1 VAAVG
6 DNGTTESTSQVE
18 VPVIA
23 GMSESEAAAKAQEA
37 NLGIKYMGEKESEEY
52 EAGIIMEQDPVAGSK
67 VDKNTTI
74 YYYRSSGRTTITM
87 PDVIGASL
95 TDAQNALTSAGFSNL
110 QVANAP
116 SEEVPIG
123 NVISVS
129 PGVGENVGPT
139 DLITLTVSTGSENA
153 AKVTVSSYGGL
164 PEDQAVAA
172 LQGMGLI
179 VRIEYG
185 SSDRVNV
192 GDVIKQS
199 ISSGT
204 EVSVGTEITLTVNNP
219 DMIGQTG
226 TTGGANIQTASWTT
240 NSTLDAPSNYQGGP
254 FRLVLQQ
261 TVNGQ
266 TVETTVDEGDYID
279 FPYQLLCKGAAGVS
293 EGKVVMYELYDGDY
307 ISRASWPVVFSSA
320 G

>member
-1 VAAVG
+1 
-6 DNGTTESTSQVE
+6 
-18 VPVIA
+18 
-23 GMSESEAAAKAQEA
+23 
-37 NLGIKYMGEKESEEY
+37 
-52 EAGIIMEQDPVAGSK
+52 
-67 VDKNTTI
+67 
-74 YYYRSSGRTTITM
+74 
-87 PDVIGASL
+87 
-95 TDAQNALTSAGFSNL
+95 
-110 QVANAP
+110 
-116 SEEVPIG
+116 
-123 NVISVS
+123 
-129 PGVGENVGPT
+129 
-139 DLITLTVSTGSENA
+139 
-153 AKVTVSSYGGL
+153 
-164 PEDQAVAA
+164 
-172 LQGMGLI
+172 MGLI
-179 VRIEYG
+179 VKIEYG

-226 TTGGANIQTASWTT
+226 TTGGAAIQTASWTT
-240 NSTLDAPSNYQGGP
+240 NSTLDAPSNYQGGA

>member
-1 VAAVG
+1 
-6 DNGTTESTSQVE
+6 
-18 VPVIA
+18 
-23 GMSESEAAAKAQEA
+23 
-37 NLGIKYMGEKESEEY
+37 
-52 EAGIIMEQDPVAGSK
+52 
-67 VDKNTTI
+67 
-74 YYYRSSGRTTITM
+74 M
-87 PDVIGASL
+87 PDIINMSL

-110 QVANAP
+110 QVANAS
-116 SEEVPIG
+116 SEEIPIG

-129 PGVGENVGPT
+129 PGVGDNVGPT

-172 LQGMGLI
+172 LQGMRLI

-219 DMIGQTG
+219 AMIGQNG
-226 TTGGANIQTASWTT
+226 TAGGANIQTASWTT
-240 NSTLDAPSNYQGGP
+240 NSTLDAPSNYQGGA

-261 TVNGQ
+261 NVEGQ

-279 FPYQLLCKGAAGVS
+279 FPYQLLCKGAAGVA

-307 ISRASWPVVFSSA
+307 ISRASWPVVFTSA